1 MSPRNKSFFSLFFVA
16 LCLFCGIFP
25 ADAQNPVIGFYQE
38 YISPVDG
45 NRCPMHPSCSAYA
58 TRAVDV
64 HGPLMGWIMT
74 CDRLVRCG
82 RDETTLSPGTI
93 IDNQEYTFDP
103 VEANDFWWF
112 EKKK

>member
-1 MSPRNKSFFSLFFVA
+1 MSLRNKAFFTILFTV
-16 LCLFCGIFP
+16 LCGLYGFSP
-25 ADAQNPVIGFYQE
+25 AQAQNPILGFYQE

-58 TRAVDV
+58 NEAFEK
-64 HGPLMGWIMT
+64 HGLLMGWIMT

-82 RDETTLSPGTI
+82 RDETKLSPTI
-93 IDNQEYTFDP
+93 TLDSREYTYDP
-103 VEANDFWWF
+103 VDANDFWWV